1 MSNQTSL
8 RILLTRSE
16 VGRLIGIGA
25 ESIRRLR
32 RENNTNIEIDKD
44 IINHRVVALNG
55 EFIDVTNVIE
65 EILDITEPTYGS
77 ISKKTLKVLMQD
89 ELCKVLVQKGK
100 QVLETIM
107 KKSRTRMKVNPA
119 HMPGSTERI
128 LEITE
133 DKGNV
138 TDGIR
143 VLFTEIDMNQSS
155 PNEINYK
162 AERET
167 KENENNYK
175 DSVKL
180 EIGKIWNLM
189 SGTNLIAGLR
199 KRVGVKISVE
209 QNEVITIE
217 GDKGAVQMCK
227 SILCAQMATFSSF
240 SPNKNIPS
248 TCEGPD
254 TKSTATALAMRTNLR

>member
-180 EIGKIWNLM
+180 EIGKIWKLI
-189 SGTNLIAGLR
+189 SGTNHIAGLR
-199 KRVGVKISVE
+199 KRLGVKISVE

-217 GDKGAVQMCK
+217 GDKGAVQM
-227 SILCAQMATFSSF
+227 
-240 SPNKNIPS
+240 
-248 TCEGPD
+248 
-254 TKSTATALAMRTNLR
+254 